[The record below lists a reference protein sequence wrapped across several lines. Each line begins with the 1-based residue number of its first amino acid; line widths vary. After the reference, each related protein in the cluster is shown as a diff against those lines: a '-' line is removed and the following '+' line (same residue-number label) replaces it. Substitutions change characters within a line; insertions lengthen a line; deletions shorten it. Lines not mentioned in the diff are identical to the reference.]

1 VIARAAVLDER
12 ASSQPS
18 KSPAL
23 QCWWLRG
30 SKEGSGAQRAIRAR
44 DVRAADL
51 QAKPTRRVQKRSDPA
66 AQRFVG
72 FAEDGGYLANIAAS
86 GASQ

>member
-1 VIARAAVLDER
+1 MIARTAVLDER
-12 ASSQPS
+12 ASSRPPQ
-18 KSPAL
+18 SPAL
-23 QCWWLRG
+23 QCWWLPG
-30 SKEGSGAQRAIRAR
+30 SKEGSSSQRAIRAR

-72 FAEDGGYLANIAAS
+72 FAEDGGYLASIAAS